1 MTKKQIDYFL
11 HGLQSKNNMK
21 ILVVIGTRPEAIKMA
36 PVIQELRSKKLNEVL
51 VCSTG
56 QHKEMLSQALRDFD
70 LNVDVSL
77 EVMSGNQSLASLTSV
92 LFDKLNNLFCN
103 EAPDYVLVQGDTTT
117 AMVAAMAAF
126 YLKIKVGHVE
136 AGLRSFDIDAP
147 FPEEFNRRVIS
158 TIAQINFTPTKK
170 ACANLLLEGVESKKI
185 LQTGNTVVDALISIC
200 KKNINENKKLL
211 SKEIYKAVVDKKKI
225 ILLTCHR
232 RENFG
237 EPLKRIFSGI
247 KKILDR
253 HENCVFVYPV
263 HLNPLVRNV
272 ALEHFQN
279 LERVILLEPIGYRE
293 LVELLNLSYLVLTD
307 SGGLQEEAPS
317 FSKPVLVLRDV
328 TERPEGVEAGV
339 ARLIGSDES
348 VILEEVSKLLTC
360 KYEYETM
367 VKNESP
373 YGDGRSSKL
382 IANYFNAN

>member
-1 MTKKQIDYFL
+1 
-11 HGLQSKNNMK
+11 
-21 ILVVIGTRPEAIKMA
+21 MA

-70 LNVDVSL
+70 VNVDVSL
-77 EVMSGNQSLASLTSV
+77 EVMSGNQSLASLTSI

-103 EAPDYVLVQGDTTT
+103 EGPDYVLVQGDTTT

-147 FPEEFNRRVIS
+147 FPEEFNRKVIS
-158 TIAQINFTPTKK
+158 TIAHANFTPTKQ
-170 ACANLLLEGVESKKI
+170 ASTNLLLEGVEAKKI
-185 LQTGNTVVDALISIC
+185 LQTGNTVVDALISMH

-211 SKEIYKAVVDKKKI
+211 SKEIYKAVEDKKKI

-237 EPLKRIFSGI
+237 EPIERIFSGI
-247 KKILDR
+247 KQILDR
-253 HENCVFVYPV
+253 HDNCVFVYPV

-272 ALEHFQN
+272 ARKHFED

-339 ARLIGSDES
+339 AKLIGSDES

-360 KYEYETM
+360 KDEYEM
-367 VKNESP
+367 MAKNESP
-373 YGDGRSSKL
+373 YGDGQSSKL
-382 IANYFNAN
+382 IAEYFNAS